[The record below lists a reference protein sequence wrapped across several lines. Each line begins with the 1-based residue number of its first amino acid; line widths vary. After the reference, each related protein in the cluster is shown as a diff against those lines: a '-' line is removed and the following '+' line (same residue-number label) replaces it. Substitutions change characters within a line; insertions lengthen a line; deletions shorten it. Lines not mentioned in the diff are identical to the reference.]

1 MAAIIGLLTLDMCIP
16 DASSLKDK
24 RRVVKSLIES
34 LGNRHNVS
42 VAETEQ
48 LDNRSHATLAVAYVA
63 NDKAHV
69 ERVLSHVLATA
80 EREHR
85 AVIEGSYTEIL

>member
-1 MAAIIGLLTLDMCIP
+1 MPAIIGLLIMDICIS
-16 DASSLKDK
+16 DAGSLKDK
-24 RRVVKSLIES
+24 RQVVKSLIDR
-34 LGNRHNVS
+34 LRNRHNVS
-42 VAETEQ
+42 VAEIEQ

-63 NDKAHV
+63 NDRAHV

-80 EREHR
+80 ERERR

>member
-1 MAAIIGLLTLDMCIP
+1 MPAIIGLLVMDICIS
-16 DASSLKDK
+16 DAASLKDK
-24 RRVVKSLIES
+24 RRVVRSLIDD

-42 VAETEQ
+42 VAEIEQ

-80 EREHR
+80 EREWR
-85 AVIEGSYTEIL
+85 AAIEGSYTEIF